1 MVNTQKLTRAFGLLK
16 EAFWQYKRRF
26 LVTTI
31 LGLFAGL
38 FGGLG
43 IGAIIPL
50 FAFIAGPD
58 NQALEGSD
66 FITDKIQAFLSF
78 FHLGLN
84 LPILIALIVGL
95 FLLKAVI
102 TFLSYY
108 ATDKV
113 VVDYEKNTRKKLFK
127 KTVVAD
133 WPFLSEQKIGHV
145 ESILMND
152 VHMSS
157 GILATLTNI
166 IMVATSIIMYAFIA
180 INISAPIT
188 FLTLGFGILLFLL
201 LKPFF
206 YRIRKLGEEF
216 GKSYKKINHIV
227 SEHLIGAKTIKANS
241 AENKVTKLADE
252 EMEKLRDT
260 TLKME
265 LYNKAPGSFMEPIG
279 IIFISVLFLFYYYF
293 SPGFNIASFAVIVFL
308 VQKKF
313 SFMQSINARFNGIN
327 GAIPHLQSVLNFEK
341 SAERHQEI
349 NAGKDNFSFENNI
362 TVKNL
367 SFGYGDKDG
376 KVLDDI
382 NLTINK
388 GGAVGLVGPSGVG
401 KTTLVDIFLRLLQ
414 PGAGDI
420 LIDGK
425 SMSQIDLSSWRKNIG
440 YVSQDA
446 FLLNDTV
453 ENNIKFYDDSVSQHD
468 ITEASKAAN
477 IYDFIMGL
485 PEKFQTIAGERGV
498 RLSGGQKQRIAL
510 ARALAKKP
518 KILILDEATSAL
530 DNESEML
537 IQKSIEKLKNKVTVI
552 LIAHRPSTVMISD
565 HLFVLGSGKI
575 IEDGAPK
582 ELLKNKDSYFS
593 KVYNNTREDNN
604 DNHQNTV

>member
-1 MVNTQKLTRAFGLLK
+1 LVIVNTQKLTRAFGLLK

-50 FAFIAGPD
+50 FAFVAGPN

-66 FITDKIQAFLSF
+66 FITDKIQTFLSF
-78 FHLGLN
+78 FHLELN
-84 LPILIALIVGL
+84 LPILIALMVGL
-95 FLLKAVI
+95 FLLKAII

-127 KTVVAD
+127 KTITAD

-152 VHMSS
+152 VHMSA
-157 GILATLTNI
+157 GILATLTTI
-166 IMVATSIIMYAFIA
+166 IMVATSIIMYTFIA

-188 FLTLGFGILLFLL
+188 FITLGFGILLFLL

-206 YRIRKLGEEF
+206 YGIRKLGEEF
-216 GKSYKKINHIV
+216 GKSYRKINHIV
-227 SEHLIGAKTIKANS
+227 SEHLIGAKTIKANA
-241 AENKVTKLADE
+241 AEIKVVKLADE
-252 EMEKLRDT
+252 EMEKLRNT

-293 SPGFNIASFAVIVFL
+293 GSSFNIASFAVIVFL

-313 SFMQSINARFNGIN
+313 SFMQSINSRFNGIN
-327 GAIPHLQSVLNFEK
+327 GAIPHLQSVLNFER

-349 NAGKDNFSFENNI
+349 NAGKENFVFENNI

-367 SFGYGDKDG
+367 SFGYDDKNG
-376 KVLDDI
+376 KVLNDI

-388 GGAVGLVGPSGVG
+388 GGMIGLIGPSGAG
-401 KTTLVDIFLRLLQ
+401 KTTLVDIFLRLLP
-414 PGAGDI
+414 PGSGDI
-420 LIDGK
+420 LVDGK
-425 SMSQIDLSSWRKNIG
+425 SVSQIDLRDWRKNIG

-446 FLLNDTV
+446 FLLNDSV
-453 ENNIKFYDDSVSQHD
+453 ENNIRFYNENVAEED
-468 ITEASKAAN
+468 IIEASKAAN

-485 PEKFQTIAGERGV
+485 PEKFQTITGERGV
-498 RLSGGQKQRIAL
+498 RLSGGQRQRIAL

-518 KILILDEATSAL
+518 EILILDEATSAL
-530 DNESEML
+530 DNESETL
-537 IQKSIEKLKNKVTVI
+537 IQESIEKLKNKVTVI
-552 LIAHRPSTVMISD
+552 LIAHRPSTVMISGC
-565 HLFVLGSGKI
+565 LFVLDNGKI
-575 IEDGAPK
+575 IEEGTPA

-593 KVYNNTREDNN
+593 KVYSIKKHN
-604 DNHQNTV
+604 DNH